1 MNTQDF
7 INDIPRDLACRAH
20 SGTSHVPEKR
30 AEMER
35 NDYAATLAADYEMLL
50 KHAPTDEKQAT
61 LETEFAR
68 YREGYKSRTLA
79 YLHSRSR
86 CMSSMITGPSNFPVQ
101 RMGKRNAVCH
111 RRLTELCEFRKRAL
125 EAIKKTLHPEWR
137 PIMAGDDDA
146 VSRLREKI
154 KKEEQSHAVMKT
166 ANAAIRK
173 NKKHGR
179 EAQIAAIR
187 AVHPMF
193 TEAKAAELL
202 TPDCMGCI
210 GFPGYVFQNGSANL
224 RRMKT
229 RLAQLERDKA
239 RLETSQNGANGVR
252 LEDCP
257 RDNRVR
263 LFFPGKPT
271 EEIRT
276 RLKSSGF
283 RWTPSLG
290 CWQAYRNSRS
300 MEQAKEFI
308 ITPKETPNANPSWH
322 F

>member
-7 INDIPRDLACRAH
+7 IKDIPRDLAYRAH

-30 AEMER
+30 AQMER
-35 NDYAATLAADYEMLL
+35 DDYAATLAADYKMLL
-50 KHAPTDEKQAT
+50 THAPTDEKRAT

-68 YREGYKSRTLA
+68 YREGYKSRSLA

-86 CMSSMITGPSNFPVQ
+86 CMSSMIAGPSNFPVQ
-101 RMGKRNAVCH
+101 RMEKRNAVCH

-137 PIMAGDDDA
+137 PIMAGDADA
-146 VSRLREKI
+146 VSRLRKKIEEEEK
-154 KKEEQSHAVMKT
+154 SHAAMK
-166 ANAAIRK
+166 AVNLAIRK
-173 NKKHGR
+173 NKKHG
-179 EAQIAAIR
+179 EAAQIAAIR

-193 TEAKAAELL
+193 TEAKAAELIK
-202 TPDCMGCI
+202 PDVMGCI
-210 GFPGYVFQNGSANL
+210 GFAPYAFQNSGANL
-224 RRMKT
+224 RRMRA
-229 RLAQLERDKA
+229 RLAVLERNKA
-239 RLETSQNGANGVR
+239 APQTSKEGSNGVR

-257 RDNRVR
+257 NENRVR
-263 LFFPGKPT
+263 LFFPGKPDET
-271 EEIRT
+271 IRT
-276 RLKSSGF
+276 RLKSGGF

-290 CWQAYRNSRS
+290 CWQAYRNFRS

-308 ITPKETPNANPSWH
+308 TTPKETPNTNPSWH